1 MQEDGVNLQENY
13 NYIGDRKKSGR
24 LSALN
29 IFLSIVIIALLVALI
44 VFTTTITS
52 IKVRCGSMMPNVADG
67 DRLVLLKRG
76 YSLEYGDIVVFHR
89 EQDEDAAV
97 KRVIGKGGDVISF
110 DLAQLK
116 WVRNGEYVDEGAY
129 FAGEYSESYFTSM
142 LFELQGKG
150 ITIPDGHIFVLGDNR
165 NMPGSY
171 VSKDSHMYGPLSEE
185 DVLGKVIHII
195 K

>member
-52 IKVRCGSMMPNVADG
+52 IKVRGESMMPNVVDG

-89 EQDEDAAV
+89 
-97 KRVIGKGGDVISF
+97 
-110 DLAQLK
+110 
-116 WVRNGEYVDEGAY
+116 
-129 FAGEYSESYFTSM
+129 
-142 LFELQGKG
+142 
-150 ITIPDGHIFVLGDNR
+150 
-165 NMPGSY
+165 
-171 VSKDSHMYGPLSEE
+171 
-185 DVLGKVIHII
+185 
-195 K
+195 